1 METDLEAK
9 LLKYLTLDRENW
21 HRYNP
26 LVGAKIERY
35 SKEYQSII
43 SSLPDYVKDY
53 DPKEINLEEYSTWY
67 CTISH
72 PSISDTEA
80 STIKA
85 ICQRVHQMPIPSQD
99 DPIIRE
105 LSIRHWAMTISDM
118 AYEVTIGKRKM
129 LEVEEAVQDYTQEMQ
144 QHSKQYSFVNNDAL
158 IFEQLEERKN
168 ADKYEWSIPELQLMM
183 GSICKGDFIIVGSR
197 PDGGKTTFL
206 STQAVYFAKQLK
218 EGESVLWF
226 NNEEAVSKVRSRQMQ
241 AALKW
246 TTKEIEQDVGKS
258 IESFQAKLGK
268 GKIHIYDDN
277 AMTVYDIANITRQ
290 VKPKIIIIDQLWKLG
305 GLEKLQ
311 GIERFAKLAQ
321 FIRDLAKEHAPIIAT
336 TQLDGSADG
345 VKYPNMG
352 TLYNSK
358 TSVQGEADC
367 ILTIGQDPE
376 EGDIRYFR
384 CPKNKL
390 SYADP
395 QFRSAGA
402 AIKLDKEKA
411 QLISLIG
418 KQHRVN

>member
-1 METDLEAK
+1 
-9 LLKYLTLDRENW
+9 
-21 HRYNP
+21 
-26 LVGAKIERY
+26 
-35 SKEYQSII
+35 
-43 SSLPDYVKDY
+43 
-53 DPKEINLEEYSTWY
+53 
-67 CTISH
+67 
-72 PSISDTEA
+72 
-80 STIKA
+80 
-85 ICQRVHQMPIPSQD
+85 
-99 DPIIRE
+99 
-105 LSIRHWAMTISDM
+105 
-118 AYEVTIGKRKM
+118 
-129 LEVEEAVQDYTQEMQ
+129 
-144 QHSKQYSFVNNDAL
+144 
-158 IFEQLEERKN
+158 
-168 ADKYEWSIPELQLMM
+168 
-183 GSICKGDFIIVGSR
+183 
-197 PDGGKTTFL
+197 
-206 STQAVYFAKQLK
+206 
-218 EGESVLWF
+218 
-226 NNEEAVSKVRSRQMQ
+226 MQ